1 MKLHNA
7 RKMLRAFLV
16 AVSLARV
23 TSAAAAAANGKVL
36 LEAAVAAAV

>member
-1 MKLHNA
+1 MKLHKA

-23 TSAAAAAANGKVL
+23 TSAAAANGQVL
-36 LEAAVAAAV
+36 LEAAVAAAAV